1 MIDENNIDEFQIWY
15 QNGVDRGWI
24 SEITCAT
31 HDGIDPISEEEI
43 QEWED
48 GGDPCQFVVRILE

>member
-1 MIDENNIDEFQIWY
+1 MIKDEELDEFSIWLN
-15 QNGVDRGWI
+15 NGVERGWI
-24 SEITCAT
+24 SEVTCAT
-31 HDGIDPISEEEI
+31 NDGIEPISEEEV